1 MALDPSD
8 RRRLEVEFCGLSFNT
23 PLVLLSGCVGFGEEY
38 TRVEGFSNRDAG
50 AVCLKGTTLEP
61 RLGNAPHRVWETPAG
76 MLNSIG
82 LQNPGSRVV
91 IDEILPSLDFTE
103 TRFFANLS
111 GSTVEEYAELAR
123 RFDDSPIDAME
134 INISCPNVR
143 EGGIAFG
150 NDPDMSHRV
159 VAACRSA
166 TAKPLITKLSPNQ
179 TDIAESARRCIEA
192 GTDALAVVNTFM
204 GMAIDPDT
212 RRPVLG
218 SNQGGLSG
226 PAIKP
231 MALLKVHQVYR
242 VAREHGVPIIGQGGI
257 TCASDALEFMIAG
270 ASAVGIGT
278 ALFYDPLVC
287 VRINEGLAGY
297 AREHDLDCISRL
309 VGTLELNAGAEAWSA
324 ASDLFEDR
332 P

>member
-1 MALDPSD
+1 MPFS
-8 RRRLEVEFCGLSFNT
+8 T

-61 RLGNAPHRVWETPAG
+61 TLGNAPHRVWETPAG

-82 LQNPGSRVV
+82 LQNPGSRAV

-111 GSTVEEYAELAR
+111 GFTVDEYAELAR

-143 EGGIAFG
+143 EGGILFG
-150 NDPDMSHRV
+150 NDPEMSRRV
-159 VAACRSA
+159 VAACRAA
-166 TAKPLITKLSPNQ
+166 TAKPLVTKLSPNQ
-179 TDIAESARRCIEA
+179 TDIAENARRCIEA
-192 GTDALAVVNTFM
+192 GTDGLAVANTFV
-204 GMAIDPDT
+204 GLAIDPRS

-218 SNQGGLSG
+218 ENKGGLSG
-226 PAIKP
+226 PAVKP
-231 MALLKVHQVYR
+231 MALYQVHQVYQ
-242 VAREHGVPIIGQGGI
+242 VARRHGVPIIGQGGV
-257 TCASDALEFMIAG
+257 ASAEDALEFMIAG
-270 ASAVGIGT
+270 ASAVGVGT

-287 VRINEGLAGY
+287 VRINEGLAEY
-297 AREHDLDCISRL
+297 AREHNLDRVSRL
-309 VGTLELNAGAEAWSA
+309 VGTLELNRN
-324 ASDLFEDR
+324 SDSW
-332 P
+332 

>member
-1 MALDPSD
+1 MLPAH
-8 RRRLEVEFCGLSFNT
+8 RLWSGGRDGDGVRGCGLPFNT

-61 RLGNAPHRVWETPAG
+61 RLGNAPHRVWETPGG

-82 LQNPGSRVV
+82 LQNPGSRAV

-111 GSTVEEYAELAR
+111 RSTVEEYAELAR

-143 EGGIAFG
+143 EGGVLFG
-150 NDPDMSHRV
+150 NDPEMSHRV
-159 VAACRSA
+159 VAACRA
-166 TAKPLITKLSPNQ
+166 ANAKPLVTKLSPNQ
-179 TDIAESARRCIEA
+179 TDIAENARRCIEA
-192 GTDALAVVNTFM
+192 GTDGLAVVNTFV
-204 GMAIDPDT
+204 GMAIDPRT

-218 SNQGGLSG
+218 ENKGGLSE
-226 PAIKP
+226 PAVKP
-231 MALLKVHQVYR
+231 MALLKMHQVYR
-242 VAREHGVPIIGQGGI
+242 VARVHGIPIIGQGGV
-257 TCASDALEFMIAG
+257 ASTEDALEFMIAG
-270 ASAVGIGT
+270 ASAVGVGT

-287 VRINEGLAGY
+287 VRINEGLSEY
-297 AREHDLDCISRL
+297 ARGHDLDRISRL
-309 VGTLELNAGAEAWSA
+309 VGALEIDPDGG
-324 ASDLFEDR
+324 
-332 P
+332 

>member
-1 MALDPSD
+1 MTPDPHD
-8 RRRLEVEFCGLSFNT
+8 RQRLAVEFCGMPFNT

-50 AVCLKGTTLEP
+50 AVCLKGTTLDP
-61 RLGNAPHRVWETPAG
+61 RLGNAPPRVWETPGG

-111 GSTVEEYAELAR
+111 GSTIDEYAELAR

-143 EGGIAFG
+143 EGGVAFG

-159 VAACRSA
+159 VAACRAA
-166 TAKPLITKLSPNQ
+166 TTKPLIPKLSPNQ
-179 TDIAESARRCIEA
+179 TDIAENAHRCIEA
-192 GTDALAVVNTFM
+192 GADALAVVNTFM
-204 GMAIDPDT
+204 GMAIDAQT

-218 SNQGGLSG
+218 AVQGGLSG

-231 MALLKVHQVYR
+231 MALLKVHQVHQ
-242 VAREHGVPIIGQGGI
+242 VARKHRVPIIGQGGI
-257 TCASDALEFMIAG
+257 TCAEDALEFMVAG
-270 ASAVGIGT
+270 ASAVGVGT

-287 VRINEGLAGY
+287 ARINDGLADHM
-297 AREHDLDCISRL
+297 REQNIDHISRL
-309 VGTLELNAGAEAWSA
+309 VGTLELDPDGG
-324 ASDLFEDR
+324 
-332 P
+332 